1 MESAEATQLR
11 YIGVELRKIA
21 QTLDAICKVLDA
33 QNRLLQRM
41 TPMSPTDMTPDDAE
55 TVRDWESIQ
64 VNDPQDDHTERLRV
78 ARGWLY
84 CRTVGGVP
92 ALAFGPA
99 DDDDQDKD

>member
-55 TVRDWESIQ
+55 TARDWESIQ
-64 VNDPQDDHTERLRV
+64 VNDSDKTERLRIDG
-78 ARGWLY
+78 GWLY
-84 CRTVGGVP
+84 RTIVSDETGIAV
-92 ALAFGPA
+92 ALTAMPTTHK
-99 DDDDQDKD
+99 DDD

>member
-55 TVRDWESIQ
+55 TARDWESIQ
-64 VNDPQDDHTERLRV
+64 VNDTDRTERLRI
-78 ARGWLY
+78 AGGWLY
-84 CRTVGGVP
+84 RVVMNGTDADTVAVVFVP
-92 ALAFGPA
+92 G
-99 DDDDQDKD
+99 D